1 MSVHFMIQLLQLAF
15 VRCWAIVAVVLC
27 ASWPLAAESQ
37 SLTRVLI
44 LYENQATLASTVE
57 VAEGLRDSFRANMPP
72 QAEIYS
78 EYLDTVRFPNDEYEQ
93 QLAAYLISKYRGID
107 FSVIVAAGPG
117 AVKFA
122 LRHRAQITAD
132 APIIFGGV
140 SDRSIQ
146 DYQLLPNVRG
156 VVSHFDVRKTADLA
170 FRLQPQANQITVMAG
185 SSAFDKAWDA
195 TARTELADSYN
206 GIPVNYVSGLSAE
219 EFRQVAAN
227 LPRNSILLILS
238 IFEDSKGRKFVP
250 RDMAKDIATVS
261 GAPAYGVYSTY
272 LDGGVV
278 GGNVGT
284 FKSMGEQMGLL
295 AAQAARGD
303 MSGPRLSFA
312 KDGPLLD
319 WAQVTRWGL
328 DPRSIPTDA
337 TILNHSLSAWEK
349 YRTEILTLLAVIL
362 LQSVTIAALF
372 VQRRRKQRLESELAL
387 ERMEL
392 SYLSRTTQLG
402 ELSGALAHELNQPLT
417 SILANAEAAKSLLF
431 KDPIDLEELRAI
443 VDDIILDDKRAANVI
458 TQLRSLM
465 IRGESRLQPMD
476 LNEAINKTLTLARS
490 ELLARQTRVDTL
502 LDMPDIKISGNLA
515 QLQQVVLNLLL
526 NAADAMA
533 DLPSSKREISIETR
547 NKSGGLCEL
556 VVTDCGSGVQPDRF
570 QDLFKPF
577 VSTKKSSLGL
587 GLAICRSIVQAHGG
601 TLQFDENIKRGARV
615 ILTLP
620 SAKGGYDE

>member
-1 MSVHFMIQLLQLAF
+1 
-15 VRCWAIVAVVLC
+15 
-27 ASWPLAAESQ
+27 
-37 SLTRVLI
+37 
-44 LYENQATLASTVE
+44 
-57 VAEGLRDSFRANMPP
+57 
-72 QAEIYS
+72 
-78 EYLDTVRFPNDEYEQ
+78 
-93 QLAAYLISKYRGID
+93 
-107 FSVIVAAGPG
+107 
-117 AVKFA
+117 
-122 LRHRAQITAD
+122 
-132 APIIFGGV
+132 
-140 SDRSIQ
+140 
-146 DYQLLPNVRG
+146 
-156 VVSHFDVRKTADLA
+156 
-170 FRLQPQANQITVMAG
+170 
-185 SSAFDKAWDA
+185 
-195 TARTELADSYN
+195 
-206 GIPVNYVSGLSAE
+206 
-219 EFRQVAAN
+219 
-227 LPRNSILLILS
+227 
-238 IFEDSKGRKFVP
+238 
-250 RDMAKDIATVS
+250 
-261 GAPAYGVYSTY
+261 
-272 LDGGVV
+272 
-278 GGNVGT
+278 
-284 FKSMGEQMGLL
+284 
-295 AAQAARGD
+295 

-319 WAQVTRWGL
+319 WAQVTRWGI
-328 DPRSIPTDA
+328 DPRGIPPDA

-372 VQRRRKQRLESELAL
+372 AQRRRKQRLESELAL

-417 SILANAEAAKSLLF
+417 SILANAEAARSLLL
-431 KDPIDLEELRAI
+431 KDPTDLEELRAI
-443 VDDIILDDKRAANVI
+443 VDDIVLDDKRAANVI

-476 LNEAINKTLTLARS
+476 LNEAINKTLTIARS
-490 ELLARQTRVDTL
+490 ELLARQTRVDTM
-502 LDMPDIKISGNLA
+502 LDMPDIKIRGNLA

-547 NKSGGLCEL
+547 NKNEGLCEL
-556 VVTDCGSGVQPDRF
+556 IVTDCGTGVQPDRL

-615 ILTLP
+615 IMTLP